1 MIILRDQLYF
11 SLENTYF
18 RFIKMWMKP
27 ELIEQSQTES
37 LPDSYFDSVL
47 QGRQEN
53 VSNDAT
59 LQIPVNFKQQAL
71 LTNPDLGQSAI
82 VTGEALE
89 APFTCPVRVT
99 KNNREI
105 NGRFVIQPPSN
116 FRKSNFFTFTFMLS
130 DVNENPVVVEKCK
143 FSRYSDNIENNGII
157 YSCNLRFGDGI
168 RSEQDIFVKMVNSA
182 SEELI
187 RFEPSSNASRLSPEL
202 QKVLVVHKT
211 ICSRCNEGKT
221 CGSEIENPSD
231 PVINDGGISV
241 TVYMKCTQNC
251 MKGPGKTRHPRR
263 FKLVISTTDTLTS
276 SLCMSQ
282 VLFIH
287 NNSKHT
293 KTKSFVKTVSDHRH
307 LMDPK
312 NYPRII
318 AISPSEGWTM
328 GGQTIMVIGDNFQP
342 GLQVI
347 FGSIPVTSQLISS
360 HAVRVQSPAR
370 PEAGSVEVTLAL
382 DWHQYNVETPGHFT
396 YNSPSD
402 PGLDQGFSRLA
413 RLVPRFLEDPP
424 RLTREVVLS
433 RAADILE
440 MQSNVESQ
448 GTKIVRDSAQA
459 SIIKE
464 ENKDETLLASWML

>member
-1 MIILRDQLYF
+1 
-11 SLENTYF
+11 
-18 RFIKMWMKP
+18 MKQ
-27 ELIEQSQTES
+27 EYVEQSQNDS
-37 LPDSYFDSVL
+37 LPDSHFDDVF
-47 QGRQEN
+47 QVQQEN
-53 VSNDAT
+53 VIANVEPLTPTDMFT
-59 LQIPVNFKQQAL
+59 VNFERQDSP
-71 LTNPDLGQSAI
+71 TNPDLSQSVI
-82 VTGEALE
+82 VTTEAHALE
-89 APFTCPVRVT
+89 APLTYPVRVT

-105 NGRFVIQPPSN
+105 LGKFVIQPPSN

-130 DVNENPVVVEKCK
+130 DVNKNPVVVEKCK
-143 FSRYSDNIENNGII
+143 FSRFSDNFENNGII
-157 YSCNLRFGDGI
+157 YSCSLRFGDGI
-168 RSEQDIFVKMVNSA
+168 RSEQDIFVKMVNSV

-187 RFEPSSNASRLSPEL
+187 RFDPSSTASRLSPEL

-211 ICSRCNEGKT
+211 ICSRCSEGKT

-231 PVINDGGISV
+231 PVLNDGGMSV
-241 TVYMKCTQNC
+241 KVYMKCTQNC

-263 FKLVISTTDTLTS
+263 FKLVISTTDDTLAS
-276 SLCMSQ
+276 NLCMSQ

-293 KTKSFVKTVSDHRH
+293 KTKSFVKTVNDQRH
-307 LMDPK
+307 SMDPK

-328 GGQTIMVIGDNFQP
+328 GGQTIVVIGDNFLP

-347 FGSIPVTSQLISS
+347 FGAIPVTSQLISS

-370 PEAGSVEVTLAL
+370 PGAGSVEVTLAL
-382 DWHQYNVETPGHFT
+382 DCHQYNVETPGIFT

-413 RLVPRFLEDPP
+413 RLVPRFLGDPP
-424 RLTREVVLS
+424 RLPREVVLS

-440 MQSNVESQ
+440 MQSHVASQSQ
-448 GTKIVRDSAQA
+448 GTEIVRDSDQA
-459 SIIKE
+459 SFSNG
-464 ENKDETLLASWML
+464 ENIDEILLAPWMM